1 MFDFDTGYEGKFDL
15 AHRAA
20 PPAITYMLATVPRTG
35 SSWLSHLLW
44 QTGCL
49 GAPLEYLNF
58 EAGPY
63 AFANAMPPLQDQ
75 IWRSVQHR
83 RTTPNGVFGFKAF
96 PMQLEA
102 LQEVNPALLQSVMTQ
117 VMAGAPPKIVYLQRR
132 DRVAHTVSYARA
144 ILSGIWRAE
153 QEAGASGAEPEYS
166 QADLEGAE
174 RWIEIH
180 QGAWEEMFRDLRLTP
195 LTLWYEDVVADP
207 TGAVA
212 KVANY
217 LGVTIDPA
225 AAIAVPEVRKQDET
239 HSLRWAAQ
247 YAEARRG

>member
-15 AHRAA
+15 
-20 PPAITYMLATVPRTG
+20 PPIEGEPRITYMLATVPRTG

-44 QTGCL
+44 GTGCL

-63 AFANAMPPLQDQ
+63 AFAKGMPEQQDRL
-75 IWRSVQHR
+75 WRSVRRR

-96 PMQLEA
+96 PMQLET
-102 LQEVNPALLQSVMTQ
+102 LQEVNPGLLQQ
-117 VMAGAPPKIVYLQRR
+117 VMATVMAGTPPKIVYLQRR

-144 ILSGIWRAE
+144 ILSGVWRAE
-153 QEAGASGAEPEYS
+153 QEAGQGAEPEYS

-180 QGAWEEMFRDLRLTP
+180 QGAWDEMFREMRLSP

-207 TGAVA
+207 AGATRQVA
-212 KVANY
+212 DY

-225 AAIAVPEVRKQDET
+225 AAISVPEVRKQDET
-239 HSLRWAAQ
+239 HALRWAAK
-247 YAEARRG
+247 YAEGRGG